1 MDDIDRVF
9 YINLEERTDR
19 RELIEKQFQ
28 DYGITNY
35 ERFNA
40 HSHKIGSV
48 GCGRSHESIL
58 KIAKER
64 KYKRILIFEDDFDF
78 LVSKDEFNEN
88 MNKLKN
94 VNFDVCF
101 LSYNLHEYSDITDY
115 DFLLKVIKSSTTS
128 GYIINEHYYD
138 KLINELE
145 ISMPLLEQT
154 DYHWIYAY
162 DVIWHKFQLVDKYF
176 CFKTRIGKQRDGYS
190 NNTLRYEIYNC

>member
-1 MDDIDRVF
+1 MDDIDKIF

-19 RELIEKQFQ
+19 KELIEKQFQ
-28 DYGITNY
+28 EYGITNY

-40 HSHKIGSV
+40 HSYKIGSV
-48 GCGRSHESIL
+48 GCGRSHQSVL

-64 KYKRILIFEDDFDF
+64 KYKRILIFEDDFEF
-78 LVSKDEFNEN
+78 LVSKEEFIEN

-94 VNFDVCF
+94 VDFDVCC
-101 LSYNLHEYSDITDY
+101 LSYYLQEYSNINEY
-115 DFLLKVIKSSTTS
+115 DFLLKINKSSTTS

-145 ISMPLLEQT
+145 VSMTLLEQT
-154 DYHWIYAY
+154 DHHWIYAF
-162 DVIWHKFQLVDKYF
+162 DVIWHKFQLVDNYF

-190 NNTLRYEIYNC
+190 NNTLRYETYNC